1 MSNNIGRL
9 VLWMKPGKSIISG
22 NGMMNADDEANHQNT
37 VKFLSLD
44 VRREVA
50 YVSVNGS
57 PSRSISVGQCCFLDD
72 DEQARMAV
80 LQIQNGG
87 VRIAL
92 FAPKRYRMYREELKG
107 KRIH

>member
-22 NGMMNADDEANHQNT
+22 DGMRNADDESNHQNT
-37 VKFLSLD
+37 VNFVSLNSE
-44 VRREVA
+44 RELVD
-50 YVSVNGS
+50 VSVNGF
-57 PSRSISVGQCCFLDD
+57 RKRLSVGQCCFLDD

-92 FAPKRYRMYREELKG
+92 
-107 KRIH
+107 